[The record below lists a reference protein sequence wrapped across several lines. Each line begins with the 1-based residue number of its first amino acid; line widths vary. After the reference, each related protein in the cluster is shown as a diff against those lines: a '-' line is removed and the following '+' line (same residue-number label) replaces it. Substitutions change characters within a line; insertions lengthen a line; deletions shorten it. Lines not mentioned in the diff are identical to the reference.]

1 MPNSNGKILDR
12 LTTKNVIYVILIGLL
27 CLALCGYDLRW
38 IIPASIL
45 VIGLIIYSI
54 FDQNRKV
61 TEIVLYMD

>member
-38 IIPASIL
+38 IIPSVIL
-45 VIGLIIYSI
+45 FTSI
-54 FDQNRKV
+54 F
-61 TEIVLYMD
+61 IISY